1 MLSWLKITEIV
12 AKTRSSKTKPQG
24 TRIRNS
30 LRSLLGA
37 MSMLAPVAGDE
48 EGSLKPAM
56 GAFNDCK
63 LSSESLKEGTV
74 APLTL
79 VGGASGCPDWNA
91 RVNKACKPRESGA
104 CDDDLRATRHRLP
117 PPCIMVITWKK
128 YAHFNGTKCNPTHA
142 KWRVERIGEE
152 ECECRTRFLES
163 EKLDWNHTASFAFPE
178 RQQDGCERATERPA
192 GTPPTAATS
201 DADADA
207 R

>member
-1 MLSWLKITEIV
+1 
-12 AKTRSSKTKPQG
+12 
-24 TRIRNS
+24 
-30 LRSLLGA
+30 
-37 MSMLAPVAGDE
+37 MLAPVVGDE

-56 GAFNDCK
+56 GAFSDCR

-104 CDDDLRATRHRLP
+104 CDDDLRAKRHRLP
-117 PPCIMVITWKK
+117 PPCMVMTWTK
-128 YAHFNGTKCNPTHA
+128 YTHFNGTKCTPTHG
-142 KWRVERIGEE
+142 KWRVERIGGG

-163 EKLDWNHTASFAFPE
+163 ERLDWHHTASFAF
-178 RQQDGCERATERPA
+178 RKWQQKNASERPA
-192 GTPPTAATS
+192 GTPLMAATS
-201 DADADA
+201 DADA